1 MKRALVAYALA
12 CAVVCALT
20 LAVGVLRAWRVR
32 RERMRARAEPE
43 DQG

>member
-20 LAVGVLRAWRVR
+20 LAVGVVRARRVR
-32 RERMRARAEPE
+32 RERMRSRAAQEKR
-43 DQG
+43 G

>member
-20 LAVGVLRAWRVR
+20 LALGVVRAWRVR
-32 RERMRARAEPE
+32 RDRMRTRAEPE
-43 DQG
+43 ERG